1 MIRDILY
8 LIVYFITETVLYS
21 LAYRT
26 ALSRGI
32 TNKAVKWMIY
42 IIAVVITGSIVYVNN
57 NLQYVMGAS
66 IFIMVMLPIFI
77 IEPFKIQN
85 LLLYPFVVIASSI
98 FGMLFSFIIS
108 IKIGISEY
116 YVKES
121 LALTI
126 LCQILSIG
134 VWALIYVIKRRK
146 NDQEEVVLDLKH
158 YIILYLVTISSL
170 ILVGSIQTFSELEE
184 YEDLQI
190 YGVFAV
196 MACCTLVVVTLMQIV
211 VLSQNAY
218 IKKSNDMYKEHVA
231 LQKQHYEHMLLQYEE
246 LRKFRHD
253 VKNHMLAL
261 NSMCTSE
268 DNSQI
273 KKYLSQLTNEV
284 SSKKPVEYTGNR
296 ELDAVIAP
304 FVLEA
309 ESKNIKVQFKGRVSD
324 NVAIDM
330 FDMCTI
336 ISNLLNNAI
345 EACEKIQEDKRI
357 IEFEIAGYN
366 SQIFISVCNSYDM
379 ESIINQKQKFITT
392 KEDKLNHGIGLE
404 NVRRTVKKYDGDMRI
419 SQENERF
426 IVSINI

>member
-32 TNKAVKWMIY
+32 TNKAVKWMVY
-42 IIAVVITGSIVYVNN
+42 IIVVLITGSIVYVNN

-66 IFIMVMLPIFI
+66 IFIMVILPVFI

-85 LLLYPFVVIASSI
+85 LILYPFVVIASSI

-108 IKIGISEY
+108 IKIGVSEY

-211 VLSQNAY
+211 VLSQNAH
-218 IKKSNDMYKEHVA
+218 IKKSNDMYKEHMA

-324 NVAIDM
+324 DVAIDM

-357 IEFEIAGYN
+357 IEFEIASYN

-426 IVSINI
+426 IVTINI